1 MRLMCKDWKL
11 INDATPRDGTLLRLW
26 CPGVGPNPA
35 PFECD
40 GRFVGGGWVKIEDGR
55 VAGLIDPRRWKPLGM
70 KSPMDVD
77 FVVTRKDGGVH
88 AVFKP
93 TDSHYDFRFLAD
105 AEDIARFGPLS
116 SDVIV
121 RHGK

>member
-1 MRLMCKDWKL
+1 
-11 INDATPRDGTLLRLW
+11 
-26 CPGVGPNPA
+26 VGPNPA

-121 RHGK
+121 RHGKTGDTGEYIESEVLSAAKRLAAKAATAT